1 MQVVKF
7 MVSLLPRKFLSKTC
21 SLERSEQASMITS
34 SQEVDLHCRFQGKRG
49 FDAVTRRG
57 SSPIDTN
64 GNEMKMSHGW
74 ILHYHGDLSP
84 WICSRILCLVLVMAN
99 NATMMRA
106 IISLWAASEDKYLAR
121 NKKSDRLRCDR
132 TTTDLGA
139 IAVDA
144 EIAQESLSHVHLR
157 NIRLNC
163 NTPVIYYWIVWL
175 ETKRFIFEE

>member
-7 MVSLLPRKFLSKTC
+7 MVLLLPRKFLSKTC

-57 SSPIDTN
+57 SSPISTN

-84 WICSRILCLVLVMAN
+84 WICSRILCLVLIMAN

-106 IISLWAASEDKYLAR
+106 IISPWAASEDKYLGR
-121 NKKSDRLRCDR
+121 NKKSDRLAVVAPQLTLVQSQSMQKLHRNPFRVC
-132 TTTDLGA
+132 TFEILG
-139 IAVDA
+139 
-144 EIAQESLSHVHLR
+144 
-157 NIRLNC
+157 
-163 NTPVIYYWIVWL
+163 
-175 ETKRFIFEE
+175 